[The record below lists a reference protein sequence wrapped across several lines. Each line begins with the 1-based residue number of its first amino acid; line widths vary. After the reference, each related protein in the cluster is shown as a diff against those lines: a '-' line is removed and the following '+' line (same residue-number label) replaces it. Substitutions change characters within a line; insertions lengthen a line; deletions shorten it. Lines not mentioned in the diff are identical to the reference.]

1 MCLPSSSPSCSQA
14 WFEAVSAASY
24 FFDSNTSGTGPLLPS
39 ALDAVMSA
47 SGDETDWCRMMS
59 SRPSLDGARQ
69 IAHRLA
75 PVFNAGAATGDRGL
89 IARIIAGEHRA
100 SFITRSRAPDAAQRF
115 FNGALQS
122 RGPCSLRFLAALGPG
137 SAQQR
142 CTLQRVRDTRFRRVA
157 ALQSLIASQRVRAK
171 RGPMTGSAKQS
182 RFVPRIDS
190 GLLRR
195 KCSSQ

>member
-1 MCLPSSSPSCSQA
+1 MGL
-14 WFEAVSAASY
+14 
-24 FFDSNTSGTGPLLPS
+24 
-39 ALDAVMSA
+39 
-47 SGDETDWCRMMS
+47 
-59 SRPSLDGARQ
+59 RPSLEGAGQ

-75 PVFNAGAATGDRGL
+75 PIVDAVAVAGDRGL
-89 IARIIAGEHRA
+89 ISRIIAGEHRV
-100 SFITRSRAPDAAQRF
+100 SVITRSRAPDAAQRF

-122 RGPCSLRFLAALGPG
+122 RGPCSLRFLVALGPG

-157 ALQSLIASQRVRAK
+157 ALHSVIASQRVRAK